1 MEITKATFLFSNTDI
16 EKLPP
21 PEKPEYAFIGRSNVG
36 KSSLINMLVKSR
48 KLSKISSS
56 PGKTRTINHFFIND
70 SFYFVDLPGYGFAK
84 VSKNERSRWRQ
95 MIDDY
100 ILRRSNLV
108 CLFVLIDSRIP
119 PQKNDV
125 DFIRNLGIQGVPF
138 TILFTKTDKTKVS
151 KLKTNKELFE
161 NTLKEEWETLPDM
174 FETSAKSSAG
184 REEILAF
191 IKKCNNEFI
200 KPV

>member
-16 EKLPP
+16 EKLPA

-100 ILRRSNLV
+100 ILKRSNLV

-191 IKKCNNEFI
+191 ITKCNNEFI